1 MTDLKLL
8 KGRGFSGER
17 MMPMMGPA
25 AESPDAYIAALL
37 GWQRKRCEMMR
48 AAIMAA
54 APFDETIKWT
64 NLVFMANG
72 PCILIR
78 AEEHRVLLGFWRGK
92 RLREFDARIKASGKY
107 ELGNLVMT
115 EGTEVTA
122 EAVARL
128 AAEAYRLNLELG
140 NPARR
145 T

>member
-1 MTDLKLL
+1 MA
-8 KGRGFSGER
+8 
-17 MMPMMGPA
+17 MMGPA
-25 AESPDAYIAALL
+25 ADSPDAYIAALS
-37 GWQRKRCEMMR
+37 GWQRDRAEIMR
-48 AAIMAA
+48 AAIMRA

-92 RLREFDARIKASGKY
+92 RLRDVDPRIKASGKY

-115 EGTEVTA
+115 EETEVTA
-122 EAVARL
+122 DQVTRL
-128 AAEAYRLNLELG
+128 AAEAFRLNTELG
-140 NPARR
+140 NPAAR

>member
-1 MTDLKLL
+1 
-8 KGRGFSGER
+8 
-17 MMPMMGPA
+17 MPMMGPA
-25 AESPDAYIAALL
+25 AETPDAYIAALS
-37 GWQRKRCEMMR
+37 GWQRERAAMMR

-92 RLREFDARIKASGKY
+92 RLRDIDARIKASGKY

-115 EGTEVTA
+115 EATQVVPET
-122 EAVARL
+122 VAKL
-128 AAEAYRLNLELG
+128 AAEAFRLNAELG
-140 NPARR
+140 DPTARA
-145 T
+145 